1 MRVCIHRGSHQIGG
15 SCVEIEQNGLRILLD
30 FGLPL
35 DADSTKHPAI
45 PATLSGLDGRDPS
58 VLGVFISHPHLDH
71 FGLLPVLAPSIPV
84 GMGPAARRIVTAAAA
99 FSGLPWVTPAPGW
112 DYQSGQCIDVG
123 PFRIT
128 PFLVD
133 HSAYDAYA
141 LLIESQGQRLFY
153 SGDFRAHG
161 RKSALFGALLR
172 TLPRGIDVML
182 LEGST
187 LGRPPEDGRFQR
199 ESDIEDQ
206 LVTEFSA
213 AQGLVLTHTSSQN
226 IDRLVSIFRAA
237 RRTHRLMVID
247 LYTAAILQATGNP
260 NIPQSHWPDIRLYVP
275 QRQRLQ
281 ILSSGLFDLLHQH
294 AKHRIYIEELCARA
308 NSLALIFRPIHCR
321 DLEKANCL
329 AGARYIYSQWAGY
342 WQREDFSLLRTWLK
356 SHCIDK
362 SSIHTSGHASPAHLE
377 EFARVL
383 APRKVVPIHTFVP
396 QQYQSLFANVELHRD
411 GEWWT
416 LDQDESENIGPAERN
431 RPQKKKRQQHWSPGL
446 EARQIGNF
454 QIIPL
459 TSSKQLGSEGWHMMN
474 CVADYATA
482 CKQDEYRVFSIRNLS
497 GERLATLGLTRRN
510 DQWWIDQCFG
520 PWNSAEN
527 ASLELIHEHGRTR
540 EMVDWYRDEGVL
552 ESDRG
557 CDLENGV
564 LTATLD
570 VMNQYG
576 EVEHLAAD
584 TDLSLLAQE
593 VERLMNIKKESD

>member
-35 DADSTKHPAI
+35 DADSTKHPAL
-45 PATLSGLDGRDPS
+45 PATVSGLDGRDPS
-58 VLGVFISHPHLDH
+58 LLGVFISHPHLDH
-71 FGLLPVLAPSIPV
+71 LGLLPVLAPSIPV

-99 FSGLPWVTPAPGW
+99 FSGHPWVRPAPGW
-112 DYQSGQCIDVG
+112 DYRSGQSIDVG
-123 PFRIT
+123 PFRVT
-128 PFLVD
+128 PYLVD

-141 LLIESQGQRLFY
+141 LLIESQGQSLFY

-161 RKSALFGALLR
+161 RKSVLFKSLLR

-187 LGRPPEDGRFQR
+187 LGRTPEGRRFQR
-199 ESDIEDQ
+199 ESEIEDQ

-237 RRTHRLMVID
+237 RRTKRLMVID

-260 NIPQSHWPDIRLYVP
+260 NIPQCHWSDIRLYVP

-281 ILSSGLFDLLHQH
+281 IRSKGLFDLLHQH
-294 AKHRIYIEELCARA
+294 TKHRIHIEELCEQA
-308 NSLALIFRPIHCR
+308 NSFALVFRPIHCQ
-321 DLEKANCL
+321 DLEKASCL
-329 AGARYIYSQWAGY
+329 TGARYIYSQWAGY
-342 WQREDFSLLRTWLK
+342 WERGDFSNLGNWLK
-356 SHCIDK
+356 SHGIDK
-362 SSIHTSGHASPAHLE
+362 KSIHTSGHASPAHLE

-383 APRKVVPIHTFVP
+383 APRKIVPIHTFVP
-396 QQYQSLFANVELHRD
+396 WQYQRVFANVELHRD

-416 LDQDESENIGPAERN
+416 LDQEESKNLGPDERN
-431 RPQKKKRQQHWSPGL
+431 RYPKKERQQHWSPGL
-446 EARQIGNF
+446 EARQIGRF

-459 TSSKQLGSEGWHMMN
+459 TSSKQLKSEGWHMMN
-474 CVADYATA
+474 CVANYANA
-482 CKQDEYRVFSIRNLS
+482 CRRDEYRVFSIRNLS
-497 GERLATLGLTRRN
+497 GKRLATLGLTHKN

-520 PWNSAEN
+520 PCNSAEN
-527 ASLELIHEHGRTR
+527 ASLELIYENGRTR
-540 EMVDWYRDEGVL
+540 EMADWYRDEGVL
-552 ESDRG
+552 ESDMA
-557 CDLENGV
+557 CDLEHGV
-564 LTATLD
+564 LTSTLD
-570 VMNQYG
+570 VINRYG

-593 VERLMNIKKESD
+593 VERLMNIKKEGE